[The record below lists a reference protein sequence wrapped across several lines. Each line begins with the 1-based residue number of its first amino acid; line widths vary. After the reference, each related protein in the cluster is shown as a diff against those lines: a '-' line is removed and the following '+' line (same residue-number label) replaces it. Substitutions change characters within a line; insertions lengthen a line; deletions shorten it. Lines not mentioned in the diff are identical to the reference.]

1 MFKTEYSP
9 FVEKTQAAFYIS
21 PIRPDNIRLRYVVFR
36 DPLVG
41 MVKADTPHSFFRWFK
56 KVGAAVLFFYLPAGY
71 SPIS

>member
-1 MFKTEYSP
+1 MRGENASCILYQPHPSRQYSP
-9 FVEKTQAAFYIS
+9 AVC
-21 PIRPDNIRLRYVVFR
+21 R